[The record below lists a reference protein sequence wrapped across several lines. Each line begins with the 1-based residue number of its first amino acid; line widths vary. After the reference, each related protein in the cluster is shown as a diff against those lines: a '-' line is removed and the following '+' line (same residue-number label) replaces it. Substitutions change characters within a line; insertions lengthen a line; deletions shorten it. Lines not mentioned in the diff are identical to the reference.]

1 MAERGGE
8 NAATIS
14 SCKNSAVPNRSAT
27 RRMSESPW
35 LSIPSVDYERHMA
48 EVGQADALR
57 KIFARIYAETA
68 PRRVLVLGCTT
79 GQDLALVDAHVT
91 ERAVG
96 VDLNREYL
104 EAARIQVAALGTR
117 LDLIHGDV
125 LTVDLGAASFDL
137 IHAALLLEY
146 VDPSALLERI
156 REWLAIDGV
165 CCIVSQNAVD
175 GVAPVSRTAYESLRS
190 LDGRISLIDRGRV
203 HAAARAAGLEPRSAN
218 SVNLPGGKSFSVTL
232 VKRPS
237 R

>member
-1 MAERGGE
+1 M
-8 NAATIS
+8 
-14 SCKNSAVPNRSAT
+14 P
-27 RRMSESPW
+27 ESPW
-35 LSIPSVDYERHMA
+35 LSIPSVDYDGHMA
-48 EVGQADALR
+48 QVGQADALR

-79 GQDLALVDAHVT
+79 GQDLALVDSHVT

-96 VDLNREYL
+96 IDLNREYL
-104 EAARIQVAALGTR
+104 EAARIQLARLGTR

-146 VDPSALLERI
+146 VDPIALLERI
-156 REWLAIDGV
+156 RKWLAVEGV

-175 GVAPVSRTAYESLRS
+175 GVAPVSRTAYESLRR
-190 LDGRISLIDRGRV
+190 LDGQISLIDRGLV
-203 HAAARAAGLEPRSAN
+203 HAAARTAGLEARSAN

-237 R
+237 P